1 MQNLAKSEGQ
11 WKRIQQANKHRKF
24 ANRTAAIRA
33 TPKRGFDS
41 RRVTA

>member
-1 MQNLAKSEGQ
+1 MQNLTKTDGA
-11 WKRIQQANKHRKF
+11 WKRIQATNRRRKF

-41 RRVTA
+41 RRAYR